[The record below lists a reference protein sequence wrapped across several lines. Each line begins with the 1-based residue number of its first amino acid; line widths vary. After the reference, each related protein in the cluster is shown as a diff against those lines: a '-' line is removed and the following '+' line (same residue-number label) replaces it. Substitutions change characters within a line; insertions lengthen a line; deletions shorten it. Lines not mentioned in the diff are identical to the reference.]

1 MHWVTRNKF
10 INTTKLYIINNLISF
25 LRFHK
30 EIVFFL
36 NKKEKKNFN
45 LLVFF
50 QIFIMILEMIGIGLI
65 FPILK
70 IITDKNFLA
79 DNTYLNQ
86 LKFFLN
92 IDSSNF
98 GYLLL
103 LLLIIFL
110 FLKNFI
116 IIIFI
121 TYKSKIVYSVLDNIR
136 SKLFKNYLNQDYSF
150 FVKKTPSKMIKNV
163 QVESVTVMRAFDG
176 LISTYSELFL
186 MIGSITI
193 LLLISFKITIYLII
207 FFILFGFLFLK
218 FFRTKLKNLGAERQ
232 ELDHLILLNLQ
243 NGLFSFKELFFYNC
257 KTFFLENF
265 NLVSKKLKIN
275 LTINSIIGQSIRIA
289 IEQIAIIIA
298 STILI
303 ILLLF
308 KQDIKSYIPIIGAI
322 FYAFFRI
329 LPSFN
334 KLILNIQ
341 LFLISKEPINILTR
355 ELNETK
361 HATITNNTPNDKK
374 NFVFKNKIIINNLSF
389 SFDNLKILD
398 DINLEI
404 KKTEKIGIIGKTGSG
419 KSTLLNILMG
429 LIYSNYKGTITIDEL
444 NLKDIRNEWFSNI
457 GYVSQDNILLDYS
470 IIENITYEK
479 DLKKIN
485 EKKYFEAISDSRLE
499 NLINDFKNRENLK
512 LGNKGI
518 SISGGEAQRIALARA
533 LYKDSQV
540 LVLDE
545 FTSSLDSSTEK
556 NIIENLSKLNK
567 TMIIV
572 SHKLSSL
579 TFCDRV
585 YEIQEGKL
593 KEINVK

>member
-1 MHWVTRNKF
+1 M
-10 INTTKLYIINNLISF
+10 YIINNLISF

-36 NKKEKKNFN
+36 DKREKKNFN

-92 IDSSNF
+92 VDGSNF

-121 TYKSKIVYSVLDNIR
+121 IYKSKIVYSVLDNIR

-150 FVKKTPSKMIKNV
+150 FVKKTPSQMIKNV
-163 QVESVTVMRAFDG
+163 QIESVTVMRAFDG

-193 LLLISFKITIYLII
+193 LLLISFKITIYLIL
-207 FFILFGFLFLK
+207 FFISFGFLFLK

-232 ELDHLILLNLQ
+232 ELDQLILLNLQ

-265 NLVSKKLKIN
+265 NFASKKLKNN
-275 LTINSIIGQSIRIA
+275 LTINSLISQSTRIA

-341 LFLISKEPINILTR
+341 LFLISKEPINILTK

-361 HATITNNTPNDKK
+361 YTTININTPSDKK
-374 NFVFKNKIIINNLSF
+374 NFVFKDKIIINNLSF
-389 SFDNLKILD
+389 SFNNLKILD
-398 DINLEI
+398 NINLEI
-404 KKTEKIGIIGKTGSG
+404 KKTEKIGIIGRTGSG

-429 LIYSNYKGTITIDEL
+429 LIYSNYEGTITIDES

-470 IIENITYEK
+470 ILENITYEK
-479 DLKKIN
+479 DTKKIN
-485 EKKYFEAISDSRLE
+485 EKKYLEAILDSRLE
-499 NLINDFKNRENLK
+499 NLINDFKNRDNLK

-518 SISGGEAQRIALARA
+518 SISGGEAQRVALARA

-567 TMIIV
+567 TMVIV

-579 TFCDRV
+579 TFCDRI

>member
-1 MHWVTRNKF
+1 
-10 INTTKLYIINNLISF
+10 
-25 LRFHK
+25 
-30 EIVFFL
+30 
-36 NKKEKKNFN
+36 
-45 LLVFF
+45 
-50 QIFIMILEMIGIGLI
+50 MIGIGLI

-92 IDSSNF
+92 VDGSNF

-121 TYKSKIVYSVLDNIR
+121 IYKSKIVYSVLDNIR

-150 FVKKTPSKMIKNV
+150 FVKKTPSQMIKNV
-163 QVESVTVMRAFDG
+163 QIESVTVMRAFDG

-193 LLLISFKITIYLII
+193 LLLISFKITIYLIL
-207 FFILFGFLFLK
+207 FFISFGFLFLK

-232 ELDHLILLNLQ
+232 ELDQLILLNLQ

-265 NLVSKKLKIN
+265 NFASKKLKNN
-275 LTINSIIGQSIRIA
+275 LTINSIISQSTRIA

-341 LFLISKEPINILTR
+341 LFLISKEPINILTK

-361 HATITNNTPNDKK
+361 YTTININTPSDKK
-374 NFVFKNKIIINNLSF
+374 NFVFKDKIIINNLSF
-389 SFDNLKILD
+389 SFNNLKILD
-398 DINLEI
+398 NINLEI
-404 KKTEKIGIIGKTGSG
+404 KKTEKIGIIGRTGSG

-429 LIYSNYKGTITIDEL
+429 LIYSNYEGTITIDES

-470 IIENITYEK
+470 ILENITYEK
-479 DLKKIN
+479 DTKKIN
-485 EKKYFEAISDSRLE
+485 EKKYLEAILDSRLE
-499 NLINDFKNRENLK
+499 NLINDFKNRDNLK

-518 SISGGEAQRIALARA
+518 SISGGEAQRVALARA

-567 TMIIV
+567 TMVIV

-579 TFCDRV
+579 TFCDRI

>member
-1 MHWVTRNKF
+1 M
-10 INTTKLYIINNLISF
+10 YIINNLISF

-36 NKKEKKNFN
+36 DKREKKNFN

-92 IDSSNF
+92 VDGSNF

-121 TYKSKIVYSVLDNIR
+121 IYKSKIVYSVLDNIR

-150 FVKKTPSKMIKNV
+150 FVKKTPSQMIKNV
-163 QVESVTVMRAFDG
+163 QIESVTVMRAFDG

-193 LLLISFKITIYLII
+193 LLLISFKITIYLIL
-207 FFILFGFLFLK
+207 FFISFGFLFLK

-232 ELDHLILLNLQ
+232 ELDQLILLNLQ

-265 NLVSKKLKIN
+265 NFASKKLKNN
-275 LTINSIIGQSIRIA
+275 LTINSIISQSTRIA

-341 LFLISKEPINILTR
+341 LFLISKEPINILTK

-361 HATITNNTPNDKK
+361 YTTININTPSDKK
-374 NFVFKNKIIINNLSF
+374 NFVFKDKIIINNLSF
-389 SFDNLKILD
+389 SFNNLKILD
-398 DINLEI
+398 NINLEI
-404 KKTEKIGIIGKTGSG
+404 KKTEKIGIIGRTGSG

-429 LIYSNYKGTITIDEL
+429 LIYSNYEGTITIDES

-470 IIENITYEK
+470 ILENITYEK
-479 DLKKIN
+479 DTKKIN
-485 EKKYFEAISDSRLE
+485 EKKYLEAILDSRLE
-499 NLINDFKNRENLK
+499 NLINDFKNRDNLK

-518 SISGGEAQRIALARA
+518 SISGGEAQRVALARA

-567 TMIIV
+567 TMVIV

-579 TFCDRV
+579 TFCDRI

>member
-1 MHWVTRNKF
+1 
-10 INTTKLYIINNLISF
+10 LYIINNLITF

-30 EIVFFL
+30 EIIFFL
-36 NKKEKKNFN
+36 DKREKKNFN

-50 QIFIMILEMIGIGLI
+50 QIFIMILEMVGIGLI

-70 IITDKNFLA
+70 IITDRNFLA
-79 DNTYLNQ
+79 DNIYLNQ
-86 LKFFLN
+86 LKVFLN
-92 IDSSNF
+92 VEGGNI

-121 TYKSKIVYSVLDNIR
+121 AYKSKIVYSVLHNIR

-150 FVKKTPSKMIKNV
+150 FVKKTPSQMIKNV
-163 QVESVTVMRAFDG
+163 QIESVTVMRAFDG
-176 LISTYSELFL
+176 LISVYSELFL
-186 MIGSITI
+186 MIGSIVI
-193 LLLISFKITIYLII
+193 LLLISFKITIYLIL
-207 FFILFGFLFLK
+207 FFVLFGFLFLK
-218 FFRTKLKNLGAERQ
+218 FFRKKLKNLGAERQ

-257 KTFFLENF
+257 KKFFSENF
-265 NLVSKKLKIN
+265 DIVSKKLKIN
-275 LTINSIIGQSIRIA
+275 LTINSIIGQSTRIA

-298 STILI
+298 SSILI
-303 ILLLF
+303 ILLLL
-308 KQDIKSYIPIIGAI
+308 KQDVKSYIPIIGAI

-361 HATITNNTPNDKK
+361 YVNTIADIPSAKK
-374 NFVFKNKIIINNLSF
+374 NFVFEDKIIINNLSF
-389 SFDNLKILD
+389 SFDNKLKILD
-398 DINLEI
+398 NINIEI

-429 LIYSNYKGTITIDEL
+429 LIYANYKGTITIDGY
-444 NLKDIRNEWFSNI
+444 NLKDIRSEWFSNI

-470 IIENITYEK
+470 ITENITYEK
-479 DLKKIN
+479 DFKKIN
-485 EKKYFEAISDSRLE
+485 EKKYREAISDSRLD
-499 NLINDFKNRENLK
+499 NLINNFKNRENLK

-518 SISGGEAQRIALARA
+518 SISGGEAQRMALARA

-540 LVLDE
+540 LILDE

-567 TMIIV
+567 TMVIV

-579 TFCDRV
+579 TFCDKV
-585 YEIQEGKL
+585 YEIEEGKL
-593 KEINVK
+593 NKINVK

>member
-1 MHWVTRNKF
+1 M
-10 INTTKLYIINNLISF
+10 YIINNLISF